1 MYFYLQFAEFFTSR
15 GLGGKVLS
23 PHLVK
28 EMLLPGM
35 YTNTIQLKARQN
47 HKCLEHSHALLIYL
61 LLALAVHHLES

>member
-1 MYFYLQFAEFFTSR
+1 MCTYFYLQFAEFFTSY

-35 YTNTIQLKARQN
+35 YINTVQLKAR
-47 HKCLEHSHALLIYL
+47 KSH
-61 LLALAVHHLES
+61 